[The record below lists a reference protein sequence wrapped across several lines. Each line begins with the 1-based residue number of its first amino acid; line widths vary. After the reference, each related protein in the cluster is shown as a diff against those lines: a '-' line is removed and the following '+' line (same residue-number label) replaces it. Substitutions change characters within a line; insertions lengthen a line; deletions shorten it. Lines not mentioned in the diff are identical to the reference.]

1 MNQSL
6 ADEKKALR
14 KIFREERSRKD
25 LSGDW
30 LHLFDS
36 DEIQKS
42 SIIASYIS
50 YGLEPSTQKI
60 NKKIVESGK
69 TLLLPKI
76 NKDLDI
82 NWIIATSDSEFIGS
96 EVIGNLREPVGEIFD
111 EGIEVFIVPAISVD
125 QRGYRL
131 GQGGGS
137 YDRAL
142 QNSISWKVAL
152 LHDGELTTQ
161 LLPVEVHDVKVDAV
175 ALPERLF
182 RVIG

>member
-14 KIFREERSRKD
+14 KRFREERSRKD
-25 LSGDW
+25 PTGDW
-30 LHLFDS
+30 LHLLVS
-36 DEIQKS
+36 EEIQKS

-50 YGLEPSTQKI
+50 YGLEPGTQKL

-69 TLLLPKI
+69 TLLLPRI
-76 NKDLDI
+76 NKDLNI
-82 NWIIATSDSEFIGS
+82 NWIITTSDSEFIES

-111 EGIEVFIVPAISVD
+111 EEIEVIIVPAISVD

-152 LHDGELTTQ
+152 LHDGELSTQ
-161 LLPVEVHDVKVDAV
+161 LLPFEVHDIKVDAV

>member
-14 KIFREERSRKD
+14 KRFREERSKKD
-25 LSGDW
+25 PTGDW
-30 LHLFDS
+30 LHLLDS

-50 YGLEPSTQKI
+50 YGLEPSTQKL

-76 NKDLDI
+76 NEDLNI
-82 NWIIATSDSEFIGS
+82 NWIITTSDSEFIES
-96 EVIGNLREPVGEIFD
+96 EVIRSLREPVGEIFD
-111 EGIEVFIVPAISVD
+111 EEIEVFIVPAISVD

-152 LHDGELTTQ
+152 LHDGELITQ